1 MLPMNQ
7 IGGYEGMGPAF
18 TGEPIGTRMSTPAGR
33 QAELANLANAAG
45 FLASPFGAMTAYA
58 LTGQSPAQMFGV
70 GNQRE
75 ALGLQ
80 QSDVM
85 PQGLMPQGGLSGIF
99 GGVRDFLF
107 GPPQQSV
114 DLGSMAPNS
123 YQDAYSIG
131 LRSGLSEEASRAA
144 GAVAENLVAQGM
156 DRASAVALAS
166 MTALGQV
173 GPQMDAPAAQ
183 GVVPQTMA
191 QSMLG
196 GTGQAFGGYT
206 QGGWDD
212 PDRPVESGYSPSDF
226 TGGGW
231 SPGDVAG
238 AYSDSTGFE

>member
-1 MLPMNQ
+1 
-7 IGGYEGMGPAF
+7 MGPAF
-18 TGEPIGTRMSTPAGR
+18 TGDAIGEASRMGSPAGR
-33 QAELANLANAAG
+33 RAELANLANAAG
-45 FLASPFGAMTAYA
+45 FLASPAMMAAYA
-58 LTGQSPAQMFGV
+58 LTGQSPAQMFNV
-70 GNQRE
+70 GDFRAAQG
-75 ALGLQ
+75 APQ
-80 QSDVM
+80 
-85 PQGLMPQGGLSGIF
+85 QGLMPEGGLSGIF
-99 GGVRDFLF
+99 GGVRNFLF

-173 GPQMDAPAAQ
+173 GPQMDELATQ
-183 GVVPQTMA
+183 GAVPQTMA
-191 QSMLG
+191 QSMMG

-212 PDRPVESGYSPSDF
+212 PDRPVESGYSFDS
-226 TGGGW
+226 GGGSLSSAGGYGGAAGSDGFY
-231 SPGDVAG
+231 SP
-238 AYSDSTGFE
+238 EW